1 MQQGRRAECCKVLR
15 SGKPSPL
22 TPSRTGDA
30 QRGRQ
35 HPPWMQAPW
44 RCPSCTLC
52 SFCPFLFGIAH
63 STAGTTKPAKGSQ
76 TQDQRTMSSFTGENK
91 LFMLVSS
98 PCVLYLLWR
107 PGRVC
112 ASSGSRVAPTEA
124 CKACQ
129 CILSKSGQRR
139 EPSIMEKTQS
149 PSPGHLDERAGR
161 TSPGSRGSRPIRP
174 PLAERQPGLFCER
187 LQSPVRVSQLTM
199 ECLCR
204 FRFHFHQ
211 RGKQSTMGQCPRLGN
226 RTRFSLGFP
235 GLGTWK
241 RPEPR
246 QTREAGQIL
255 RYAFL
260 VAIKHISSYHLMGS
274 LCLWGKGRC
283 C

>member
-1 MQQGRRAECCKVLR
+1 
-15 SGKPSPL
+15 
-22 TPSRTGDA
+22 
-30 QRGRQ
+30 
-35 HPPWMQAPW
+35 
-44 RCPSCTLC
+44 
-52 SFCPFLFGIAH
+52 
-63 STAGTTKPAKGSQ
+63 
-76 TQDQRTMSSFTGENK
+76 
-91 LFMLVSS
+91 MLVSS

-149 PSPGHLDERAGR
+149 PSPGHLGERAGR
-161 TSPGSRGSRPIRP
+161 ASPGSRGSRPIRP

-199 ECLCR
+199 ERLCR

-211 RGKQSTMGQCPRLGN
+211 RGKRSTMGQCPRLGN

-283 C
+283 CWPRWAPSLKKEPVFHTVQDATVACLLCACGCLSHRTKSSCSVHQMTAFLVCKR

>member
-1 MQQGRRAECCKVLR
+1 MRHSQRHLLCLTLASLPSGHQFVRDDGACCTCQRPQKEARQTSDSGIGTHPPPPHHLLSALR
-15 SGKPSPL
+15 LWGKK
-22 TPSRTGDA
+22 
-30 QRGRQ
+30 RGRE
-35 HPPWMQAPW
+35 
-44 RCPSCTLC
+44 
-52 SFCPFLFGIAH
+52 I
-63 STAGTTKPAKGSQ
+63 
-76 TQDQRTMSSFTGENK
+76 
-91 LFMLVSS
+91 
-98 PCVLYLLWR
+98 
-107 PGRVC
+107 
-112 ASSGSRVAPTEA
+112 APTEA

-199 ECLCR
+199 ERLCR

-211 RGKQSTMGQCPRLGN
+211 RGKRSTMGQCPRLGN